1 MMANLFA
8 AIGTVLIGFLM
19 AFILVNMVL
28 GCETWDQELWTEYN
42 SCITPAMMFDFGQ
55 KTK

>member
-1 MMANLFA
+1 MTNLFA

-42 SCITPAMMFDFGQ
+42 SCITPTMMFDFGQ